1 MKKPTAKE
9 QKQKIKQLQM
19 ERIIKALEQGATMT
33 LAAEHGNIG
42 RSTLYKWIKMGN
54 DARAKEP
61 YKTFANDVRRAES
74 QSALQAL
81 STINTAI
88 ADGDVKAAMW
98 LLHRRHNYK
107 TDATHSIEEIP
118 TESTAQTPAQEDYRT
133 MLQTQIAELK
143 TSMNKAKDSGS
154 WQAYAA
160 LQRQM
165 VTLMQ
170 EIRALDA
177 EEGAIDAHERMTDE
191 QLLAEIV
198 NTIIALPPM
207 LRQRVQSDLHSL
219 VGSNVV
225 VLKKV

>member
-1 MKKPTAKE
+1 MKKQDVK
-9 QKQKIKQLQM
+9 KIQM
-19 ERIIKALEQGATMT
+19 EKIIAALRQGATMT
-33 LAAEHGNIG
+33 LAAEHGNIS
-42 RSTLYKWIKMGN
+42 RCTLYRWIKMGEQ
-54 DARAKEP
+54 DRAREP
-61 YKTFANDVRRAES
+61 YKSFAKNVRTAES

-81 STINTAI
+81 QTINTAI
-88 ADGDVKAAMW
+88 ADGDIKAAMW
-98 LLHRRHNYK
+98 LLQRRHNYK
-107 TDATHSIEEIP
+107 TDATHSIEEVP
-118 TESTAQTPAQEDYRT
+118 TESTAKAPEQTDYRS

-170 EIRALDA
+170 ELRVLDA
-177 EEGAIDAHERMTDE
+177 EEGAVDAHERMTDE

-198 NTIIALPPM
+198 NTIIALPPI

-225 VLKKV
+225 ALKKA

>member
-1 MKKPTAKE
+1 
-9 QKQKIKQLQM
+9 
-19 ERIIKALEQGATMT
+19 
-33 LAAEHGNIG
+33 
-42 RSTLYKWIKMGN
+42 
-54 DARAKEP
+54 
-61 YKTFANDVRRAES
+61 
-74 QSALQAL
+74 
-81 STINTAI
+81 
-88 ADGDVKAAMW
+88 MW

-107 TDATHSIEEIP
+107 TDATHSIEEVP
-118 TESTAQTPAQEDYRT
+118 KEESTQTPVQDDYRT

-143 TSMNKAKDSGS
+143 ISMNKAKDSGS

-170 EIRALDA
+170 EIRILDA
-177 EEGAIDAHERMTDE
+177 EEGATDAHERMTDE

-225 VLKKV
+225 ALKKV

>member
-1 MKKPTAKE
+1 MK
-9 QKQKIKQLQM
+9 KQKIKELQM
-19 ERIIKALEQGATMT
+19 ERIIKALQQGATMT
-33 LAAEHGNIG
+33 LAAEHGNIA
-42 RSTLYKWIKMGN
+42 RSTLYKWIRMGE
-54 DARAKEP
+54 DARAREP
-61 YKTFANDVRRAES
+61 YKSFAKDVRTAES

-88 ADGDVKAAMW
+88 VDGDVKAAMW
-98 LLHRRHNYK
+98 LLQRRHNYK
-107 TDATHSIEEIP
+107 TDATHSIEEVP
-118 TESTAQTPAQEDYRT
+118 KESTAQTPQQQDYST

-160 LQRQM
+160 LQRQL

-177 EEGAIDAHERMTDE
+177 EEGAIDAHERMSDE

-225 VLKKV
+225 ALKKV